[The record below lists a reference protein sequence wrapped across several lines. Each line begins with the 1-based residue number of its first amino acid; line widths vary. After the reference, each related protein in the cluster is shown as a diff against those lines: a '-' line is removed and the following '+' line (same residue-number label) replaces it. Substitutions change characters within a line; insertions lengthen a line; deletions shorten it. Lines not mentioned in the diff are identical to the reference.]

1 MPPQPGVIVQD
12 GRNPSPSR
20 ASWKT
25 EPGKKPGR
33 PRGLTNS
40 KKRERDKQI
49 VRDRL
54 VNDLSWGALALKYDL
69 DERSCRRIVAAFR
82 TKNAES
88 LGEIDPAGE
97 VWDHLQ
103 AYEAQIERMRDLRE
117 HARGQSNFNALL
129 GAERLIV
136 TLRQAKL
143 NLMQEAGML
152 PRNLG
157 SLRHI
162 HETRVFV
169 ETVMSVLTGSDA
181 VTWMPKTRSKSYWF
195 CWSRPRPPNRPST
208 RTFFLLTTSVSRCGR
223 ARPGFRVEPR
233 GGDPAG

>member
-12 GRNPSPSR
+12 GRNPSAR
-20 ASWKT
+20 ASWS
-25 EPGKKPGR
+25 EARKKSGR
-33 PRGLTNS
+33 PKGLTNS
-40 KKRERDKQI
+40 KKRERDKKI

-54 VNDLSWGALALKYDL
+54 VNDLSWGALALRYDL

-82 TKNAES
+82 TKNVAS
-88 LGEIDPAGE
+88 LSEIDPEGE
-97 VWDHLQ
+97 VWDHLE

-117 HARGQSNFNALL
+117 HAHGQSNFNAVV

-143 NLMQEAGML
+143 NLMQEAGLL

-162 HETRVFV
+162 HETKAVV
-169 ETVMSVLTGSDA
+169 ETVMSVLDRIERGDLAAADA
-181 VTWMPKTRSKSYWF
+181 KQELLLLF
-195 CWSRPRPPNRPST
+195 EPPSP
-208 RTFFLLTTSVSRCGR
+208 VG
-223 ARPGFRVEPR
+223 
-233 GGDPAG
+233 